1 MAEQRQSTYG
11 QVQQHQ
17 PQNYPTDAI
26 RGMLPEHSPSKSQI
40 IAVVTLFPIGG
51 TLLLLSG
58 LTLAGTLI
66 GLAVATPL
74 FVIFSPVL
82 VPAAIVMALAVAGFL
97 TSGAFG
103 IIALSALS
111 WLANFLRKEGAATT
125 TTAPEQMEQFKRRVQ
140 DTAGQIGQKTKETGQ
155 AVQTKAQEGKDR
167 T

>member
-1 MAEQRQSTYG
+1 MAEQRQTTYG
-11 QVQQHQ
+11 QVLQHQ
-17 PQNYPTDAI
+17 PQNYPTDAF
-26 RGMLPEHSPSKSQI
+26 RGMLPDHSPSKSQI

-82 VPAAIVMALAVAGFL
+82 VPAAIVIALAVAGFL

-103 IIALSALS
+103 IIALSSLS
-111 WLANFLRKEGAATT
+111 WMANFLRKVGD
-125 TTAPEQMEQFKRRVQ
+125 TTAPEQMQQFKRRIQ

-155 AVQTKAQEGKDR
+155 AIP
-167 T
+167 

>member
-1 MAEQRQSTYG
+1 MAEQRQTTYG
-11 QVQQHQ
+11 QVLQHQ

-26 RGMLPEHSPSKSQI
+26 RGMLPDHSPSKSQI

-66 GLAVATPL
+66 GLAVAMPL

-82 VPAAIVMALAVAGFL
+82 VPAAVVIALAVAGFL

-103 IIALSALS
+103 IIALSSLS
-111 WLANFLRKEGAATT
+111 WMANFLRKVGA
-125 TTAPEQMEQFKRRVQ
+125 TTAPEQMQQFKRRVQ

-155 AVQTKAQEGKDR
+155 AIPQEGKNR